1 MKLNQY
7 FTIYLLCTLN
17 SGIKVSPMF
26 INFNFFTYPMPFLK
40 ALRLLNLVSKIR
52 KKKTYFFF
60 HYKNLK
66 ILPKFSMPYVCSRPY
81 IYSFF
86 QALYFFCPRSIPE
99 SRVQKQNPFLAMRDS
114 KSFLDKNKASASH
127 LDYRY
132 QVHTM

>member
-52 KKKTYFFF
+52 KKKKIYFFF
-60 HYKNLK
+60 SLQKPQNSAQIFHALRLFKALHLFFFPGL
-66 ILPKFSMPYVCSRPY
+66 IFFLP
-81 IYSFF
+81 
-86 QALYFFCPRSIPE
+86 
-99 SRVQKQNPFLAMRDS
+99 
-114 KSFLDKNKASASH
+114 
-127 LDYRY
+127 
-132 QVHTM
+132 